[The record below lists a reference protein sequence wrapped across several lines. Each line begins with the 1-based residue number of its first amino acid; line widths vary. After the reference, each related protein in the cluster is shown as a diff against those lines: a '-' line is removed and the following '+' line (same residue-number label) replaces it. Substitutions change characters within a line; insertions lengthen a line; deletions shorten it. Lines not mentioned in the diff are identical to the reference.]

1 MLAGE
6 CASAPSSRLVGPGV
20 AVKPGTIVSRKALDG
35 EYGGVVGLPA
45 DLERPQR
52 LVGAGDGVVGAGG
65 AGERARE
72 SLFAEA
78 FSVAAGGVQDAV
90 GVEDEDRASRD
101 VGTDPLPARGWH

>member
-1 MLAGE
+1 M
-6 CASAPSSRLVGPGV
+6 
-20 AVKPGTIVSRKALDG
+20 VSGKALDG

-52 LVGAGDGVVGAGG
+52 PVDAGDCVLGVGG
-65 AGERARE
+65 AGERACE

-90 GVEDEDRASRD
+90 GVEDEDRAGRD
-101 VGTDPLPARGWH
+101 VGTTRSQRGDGTAPSSGP